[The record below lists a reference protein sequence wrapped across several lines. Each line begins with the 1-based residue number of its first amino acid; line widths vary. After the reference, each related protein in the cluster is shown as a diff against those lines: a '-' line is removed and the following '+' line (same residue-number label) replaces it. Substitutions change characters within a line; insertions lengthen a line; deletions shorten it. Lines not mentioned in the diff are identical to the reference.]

1 MGKFKKSTA
10 RTAVLLSVLAVSL
23 ATGCSSEPVVVDTI
37 CEPYDSEFGY
47 EKTIFDDGT
56 SEYVLDEFGNKVD
69 CWHTDE
75 PISGLEFPEP
85 DSQK

>member
-47 EKTIFDDGT
+47 KKTIFDDGT

>member
-1 MGKFKKSTA
+1 MMTI
-10 RTAVLLSVLAVSL
+10 RTSLTVALLSVMAAGL
-23 ATGCSSEPVVVDTI
+23 ATGCSSEREVVETI
-37 CEPYDSEFGY
+37 CEPFDSEFGY
-47 EKTIFDDGT
+47 KMTIFDDGT

-75 PISGLEFPEP
+75 PISALEFPEP